1 MVGIVA
7 GALLLAGAG
16 TELLAGRRLR
26 VDAASVTLHQAREVA
41 AEVPLIVDLKSAR
54 LRRGVLTALRDTD
67 GLRFAV
73 VRPGGQVAGA
83 LPPGLTAGD
92 LHPRRLLGGGPVSG
106 TAGDQSYAAV
116 PVRGLVGAHVP
127 ALAAGGTLV
136 VLLVQHLPSSR
147 LGLSYLLFVSSG
159 TLVVAFVVAVLVSRR
174 ISRPLEEAVATTGRI
189 TRGDLGA
196 RVPEEAGRYPE
207 LASLT
212 SSINSMAE
220 TLARSRTRERQFLL
234 SVSHDLR
241 TPLTSILGYAEAIGD
256 GTADDARAAAGI
268 VSAEARRLERLVGDL
283 LELARLDAKEFSLH
297 PAEVDVADLVRTS
310 AEGMRLSLEDAGLVL
325 RVPVAGGDG
334 DRDGAG
340 AARAAVDPDRLGQV
354 VGNLVEN
361 AYKYASSTVQ
371 VWAGRA
377 GPDVVVTVDDDGPG
391 IAPEDQAQVF
401 DRFFQGR
408 HGPAPRQAGTGL
420 GLAIVAELVAAMGG
434 TVRVVSPTSARGG
447 TRMEVRLPAAEVRHR
462 PPEGPY
468 S

>member
-54 LRRGVLTALRDTD
+54 LRHGVLTALRDTD

-83 LPPGLTAGD
+83 LPAGLTTGD

-116 PVRGLVGAHVP
+116 PVRGLAAGHVP
-127 ALAAGGTLV
+127 ALAAGGILV
-136 VLLVQHLPSSR
+136 VLLVQHLPPSR
-147 LGLSYLLFVSSG
+147 LGLAYLLFVSSG

-189 TRGDLGA
+189 TQGDLGA

-220 TLARSRTRERQFLL
+220 ALARSRTRERQFLL

-256 GTADDARAAAGI
+256 GTADDVRAAAGI
-268 VSAEARRLERLVGDL
+268 VSTEARRLERLVGDL
-283 LELARLDAKEFSLH
+283 LELARLDAKQFSLH

-310 AEGMRLSLEDAGLVL
+310 AEGMRLSLEDAGLAL
-325 RVPVAGGDG
+325 RVPVTSNDGNG
-334 DRDGAG
+334 DRVG
-340 AARAAVDPDRLGQV
+340 AARAVVDPDRLGQV

-377 GPDVVVTVDDDGPG
+377 GADVVLTVDDDGPG
-391 IAPEDQAQVF
+391 IAPEDRAQVF

-434 TVRVVSPTSARGG
+434 SVRVVSPTSARGG
-447 TRMEVRLPAAEVRHR
+447 TRMEVRLPAAEVRHH